1 MTVVSNETRLRCP
14 HCGEAQRMT
23 DKDALLTAARL
34 LISAGQ
40 LDVMELLPVAVIP
53 EGDNT

>member
-1 MTVVSNETRLRCP
+1 MIVVSNETRLRCP